1 MAAEGEANKD
11 MKAHLGTYAAF
22 TGLMKWGA
30 IFSMIIAMIVILVI
44 RT

>member
-22 TGLMKWGA
+22 TGLMKWGTILAA
-30 IFSMIIAMIVILVI
+30 ILAVIVILVI
-44 RT
+44 RS

>member
-11 MKAHLGTYAAF
+11 MKAHQGTYAAF

-30 IFSMIIAMIVILVI
+30 IASLIIAMIVILVI
-44 RT
+44 RN